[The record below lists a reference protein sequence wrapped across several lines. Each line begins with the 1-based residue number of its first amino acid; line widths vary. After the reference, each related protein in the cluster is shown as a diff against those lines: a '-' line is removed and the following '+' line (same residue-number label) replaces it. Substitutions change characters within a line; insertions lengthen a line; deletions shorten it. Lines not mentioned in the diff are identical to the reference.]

1 VSDLASA
8 SLLVLGMVSA
18 PCACFLVSPPL
29 LLLPGL
35 AVLSGVLRWG
45 AGWTAR
51 LLAVMAAPALICV
64 WAHLTG
70 RDEAA
75 LRAARWAAS
84 AACGFYFARDAG
96 PARIAWWLDMVGRR
110 TGAAGGL
117 FRDLAL
123 ITSSAPAAARAAA
136 AGMRKRSALE
146 AVRAMEQAVTDHRQ
160 GGPLPPPGPP
170 APASIAGSLLAWLFA
185 MAGLA
190 GL

>member
-1 VSDLASA
+1 MTELASA

-18 PCACFLVSPPL
+18 PCACFLVSPHL

-35 AVLSGVLRWG
+35 AVLSGSLRWG
-45 AGWTAR
+45 AGWTSR
-51 LLAVMAAPALICV
+51 LLAVIAAPALICV
-64 WAHLTG
+64 WAHFTG

-96 PARIAWWLDMVGRR
+96 LARIAWWLDRVGRR
-110 TGAAGGL
+110 AGAAGGL
-117 FRDLAL
+117 IRDLAL
-123 ITSSAPAAARAAA
+123 ITAGAPAAARAAA
-136 AGMRKRSALE
+136 AGMRNRSALE
-146 AVRAMEQAVTDHRQ
+146 AVRSMEEAVERNLRED
-160 GGPLPPPGPP
+160 PVPSPGPP
-170 APASIAGSLLAWLFA
+170 PPASIAGSLLAWLFA